1 MIRFIDEE
9 GLISPRGDF
18 INSDIKAEIA
28 ITTFSVYIF
37 DTLVKYTGAKK
48 TGVMRGS
55 VDIPLY
61 TFDNKGKTTVV
72 YLTPVGAPAAVSAL
86 EEILACGVKQ
96 VIAFGICGAL
106 TEASPHLFIVPT
118 RAYRD
123 EGTSY
128 HYKPAT
134 EYIDIKNSG
143 KVQAVLESAGINT
156 LVGGAWTTDGFY
168 RETRT
173 RLNEMRANGCIAVD
187 MESAAL
193 QACADF
199 RHKEFYTFFITADSL
214 AGEEWEP
221 NTILDLKAT
230 DSTSVA
236 VAAAVRL
243 ASEI

>member
-9 GLISPRGDF
+9 GLISPRGEF
-18 INSDIKAEIA
+18 IDCDIKADTA
-28 ITTFSVYIF
+28 ITTFSRYIF
-37 DTLVKYTGAKK
+37 DTLLKYTGAKQ

-61 TFDNKGKTTVV
+61 TFDNNGKTTVV

-86 EEILACGVKQ
+86 EEILAGGVKK

-106 TEASPHLFIVPT
+106 TEASPHLFVVPT

-128 HYKPAT
+128 HYMPAS
-134 EYIDIKNSG
+134 EYIEIKNAQ
-143 KVQAVLESAGINT
+143 KVQEVLESVGIKT

-173 RLNEMRANGCIAVD
+173 RLNEMRANGCVAVD

-193 QACADF
+193 QACSDF
-199 RHKEFYTFFITADSL
+199 RGTEFYTFFITADSL

-221 NTILDLKAT
+221 NTILDLKVT
-230 DSTSVA
+230 DSTHVA

>member
-9 GLISPRGDF
+9 GLISPRGEHIHADV
-18 INSDIKAEIA
+18 A
-28 ITTFSVYIF
+28 ITTFSTFIF
-37 DTLVKYTGAKK
+37 DTLLKRTGAKQA
-48 TGVMRGS
+48 GVMYGS

-61 TFDNKGKTTVV
+61 TFTDDGKTIVV
-72 YLTPVGAPAAVSAL
+72 YHTPVGAPAAVSAL
-86 EEILACGVKQ
+86 EEILACGVKK

-106 TEASPHLFIVPT
+106 TEASPHLFVVPT

-128 HYKPAT
+128 HYMPAS
-134 EYIDIKNSG
+134 EYVEIKNAD
-143 KVQAVLESAGINT
+143 KVKSVLESAGIKT

-173 RLNEMRANGCIAVD
+173 RLNEMVEAGCVAVD

-193 QACADF
+193 QACSNF
-199 RHKEFYTFFITADSL
+199 RGTEFYTFFITADSL
-214 AGEEWEP
+214 SGEQWEP

-230 DSTSVA
+230 DSTHVA

-243 ASEI
+243 ALLL